1 MERGRNKPSR
11 FFSFVKREKEMIE
24 WHLCETRINDDK
36 IHFYQYNIESR
47 EGEREREREIYTSVE
62 EKSIVHDN
70 TSFEHSWDKWWY
82 IETKKLCWHV
92 FDHLNAFSH

>member
-1 MERGRNKPSR
+1 
-11 FFSFVKREKEMIE
+11 
-24 WHLCETRINDDK
+24 LCETRINDDK

-70 TSFEHSWDKWWY
+70 TSFEHS
-82 IETKKLCWHV
+82 
-92 FDHLNAFSH
+92 